1 MLKVIGAITLVGGLA
16 FGAAYFGG
24 YIDGK
29 ADVQV
34 TQKGRKA
41 AADTI
46 HSAQEGL
53 SSGLNRAAEAVQGAE
68 VAPQP
73 Q

>member
-24 YIDGK
+24 YIDSK
-29 ADVQV
+29 ADVSV
-34 TQKGRKA
+34 TKKGRQA
-41 AADTI
+41 AADTL
-46 HSAQEGL
+46 HSAQEGI
-53 SSGLNRAAEAVQGAE
+53 SKGLNRAADAVQSAE